1 MNVKQSDHTFLGVVW
16 GPKGTPG
23 DLKTAETEVV
33 RYVTG
38 KVNTE
43 VSIDLYAMPFGKVVV
58 LDVRHL

>member
-16 GPKGTPG
+16 GPQGTPG
-23 DLKTAETEVV
+23 DPKTAETDIILHA
-33 RYVTG
+33 TL

-43 VSIDLYAMPFGKVVV
+43 VSIDLCAMPFGKVVV